1 MTDTASQSAA
11 SKATAR
17 PNLVG
22 PLIDE
27 ARLWDRHE
35 TLGAIGGTAKGG
47 VNRQALTGEEV
58 EARKLIAGWAKG
70 LGFSIATDPIGNM
83 FIRREG
89 TDPDAAPVV
98 SGSHIDTQP
107 TGGKYDGAFGVL
119 AAFEVLEALERNGV
133 KTRRPLEVGIWMNE
147 EGSRFQPGCVGS
159 GVFTGRKNLDETLA
173 MTDRAGISVR
183 DALQPCLAATPDATR
198 RPLGTP
204 IHAYL
209 EAHIEQGPRLEAEG
223 LQIGVVTSIQG
234 MRRFEIDIEGEEAH
248 AGTTPRANRKD
259 ALSAAVRVIAALEEL
274 MHDPDDVVRFTVGRM
289 EVSPGSPNVVPGH
302 VHFSIDFRHP
312 DMDVLKERGD
322 AVERIAKEKAAPCP
336 VTVKGFGTNPP
347 VHFPKE
353 IVDIVRRGAERL
365 ELPSMDM
372 PSGAGHDAGLISAV
386 APVGMVFVPCE
397 RGISHNELER
407 ASASDLAAGARVLAE
422 AMVELANG

>member
-1 MTDTASQSAA
+1 MTTSSSQP
-11 SKATAR
+11 TAR

-22 PLIDE
+22 TLIDE
-27 ARLWDRHE
+27 DRLWQRHE
-35 TLGAIGGTAKGG
+35 DLGAIGGTAKGG

-58 EARKLIAGWAKG
+58 EARALIASWAEG
-70 LGFSIATDPIGNM
+70 LGFSLAVDPIGNM

-98 SGSHIDTQP
+98 AGSHIDTQP
-107 TGGKYDGAFGVL
+107 TGGKYDGAYGVL

-159 GVFTGRKNLDETLA
+159 GVFTGKKDLEPMLD
-173 MTDRAGISVR
+173 MQDRAGISVR
-183 DALQPCLAATPDATR
+183 EALKPVLGATPTATQ
-198 RPLGTP
+198 RPLNTP

-209 EAHIEQGPRLEAEG
+209 EAHIEQGPRLETEG

-234 MRRFEIDIEGEEAH
+234 MRRFEIDIVGEEAH
-248 AGTTPRANRKD
+248 AGTTPRATRKD
-259 ALSAAVRVIAALEEL
+259 ALSAAVRIITALEEL

-312 DMDVLKERGD
+312 DMAVLKERGD
-322 AVERIAKEKAAPCP
+322 AVERIAQEKGAPCP

-347 VHFPKE
+347 VHFPPE

-365 ELPSMDM
+365 DLPSMDM

-407 ASASDLAAGARVLAE
+407 ASAADLAAGTRVLAE
-422 AMVELANG
+422 AMVELANR